1 MPCNRGYITNW
12 NWTEAQRPITD
23 LRTIFLSLKQLG
35 IQWLNAPQ
43 LIVDWHNLRNSISS
57 NQSSADRI
65 IALTKLENLVKEIQK
80 LDNSDVNLSNGIQ
93 MSWRNGS
100 FSIGKQETVRRGE
113 QSQTTRELVRNFVSE
128 FDSAYASVEGEMRNE
143 LENIIADIESGKSQL
158 AAEEIEVQRA
168 RIQTEREALSK
179 SRQQLR
185 EQRMKHVESVGEE
198 LGYAVRKQR
207 IGKKIK
213 YVLVRNP

>member
-23 LRTIFLSLKQLG
+23 LRTIYLTLKQLG
-35 IQWLNAPQ
+35 IKWESAPQ
-43 LIVDWHNLRNSISS
+43 VIVDWYNQRNSISS
-57 NQSSADRI
+57 NQTTADRI
-65 IALTKLENLVKEIQK
+65 ISLGRLVNLV
-80 LDNSDVNLSNGIQ
+80 NDVQGLNTPKIDLSNG
-93 MSWRNGS
+93 MVLSWRNGS
-100 FSIGKQETVRRGE
+100 YSIGMQERIRSG
-113 QSQTTRELVRNFVSE
+113 QQTETGQKVVEFVSE
-128 FDSAYASVEGEMRNE
+128 FDAAYASVESEMRNE
-143 LENIIADIESGKSQL
+143 LNNILADIESGKSQL
-158 AAEEIEVQRA
+158 AAEEIDAQRA
-168 RIQTEREALSK
+168 RIESEKNALNK

-185 EQRMKHVESVGEE
+185 EQRMKHVESVGEN

>member
-1 MPCNRGYITNW
+1 
-12 NWTEAQRPITD
+12 
-23 LRTIFLSLKQLG
+23 
-35 IQWLNAPQ
+35 
-43 LIVDWHNLRNSISS
+43 
-57 NQSSADRI
+57 
-65 IALTKLENLVKEIQK
+65 LVKEIQK
-80 LDNSDVNLSNGIQ
+80 LDNSDVNLSNGMQ

-113 QSQTTRELVRNFVSE
+113 QSQTRKMVGNFVSE

>member
-113 QSQTTRELVRNFVSE
+113 QSQTREIVSNFVSE

>member
-35 IQWLNAPQ
+35 VQWLNVPQ

-80 LDNSDVNLSNGIQ
+80 LDNSDVNLSNGMQ

-113 QSQTTRELVRNFVSE
+113 QSQTRQIVSNFVSE

>member
-113 QSQTTRELVRNFVSE
+113 QSQTREIISNFVSE

>member
-23 LRTIFLSLKQLG
+23 LRTIFISLKQLG
-35 IQWLNAPQ
+35 IQWINAPQ

-57 NQSSADRI
+57 NQSSAERI
-65 IALTKLENLVKEIQK
+65 IALTKLEHLVKEIQK
-80 LDNSDVNLSNGIQ
+80 LDNSDVNLSNGMQ

-113 QSQTTRELVRNFVSE
+113 QSQTREIVGNFVSE
-128 FDSAYASVEGEMRNE
+128 FDSAYASVESEMRNE

-185 EQRMKHVESVGEE
+185 EQRMNHVERVGEE

>member
-80 LDNSDVNLSNGIQ
+80 LDNSDVNLSNGMQ

-113 QSQTTRELVRNFVSE
+113 QSQTRKMVGNFVSE

>member
-12 NWTEAQRPITD
+12 NWAEAQRPITD

-43 LIVDWHNLRNSISS
+43 LIVDWHNLRKSISS

-80 LDNSDVNLSNGIQ
+80 LDNSDVNLSNGMQ

-113 QSQTTRELVRNFVSE
+113 QSQTRKMVGNFVSD

-143 LENIIADIESGKSQL
+143 LENIIADIELGKSQL

>member
-23 LRTIFLSLKQLG
+23 LRTIYLTLKQLG
-35 IQWLNAPQ
+35 IKWESAPQ
-43 LIVDWHNLRNSISS
+43 VIVDWYNQRNSISS
-57 NQSSADRI
+57 NQTTADRI
-65 IALTKLENLVKEIQK
+65 ISLGRLVNLV
-80 LDNSDVNLSNGIQ
+80 NDVQGLNTPKIDLSNG
-93 MSWRNGS
+93 MVLSWRNGS
-100 FSIGKQETVRRGE
+100 YSIGMQERIRSG
-113 QSQTTRELVRNFVSE
+113 QQTQTGQKVVEFVSE
-128 FDSAYASVEGEMRNE
+128 FDAAYASVESEMRNE
-143 LENIIADIESGKSQL
+143 LNNILADIESGKSQL
-158 AAEEIEVQRA
+158 AAEEIDAQRA
-168 RIQTEREALSK
+168 RIESEKNALNK

-185 EQRMKHVESVGEE
+185 EQRMKHVESVGEN

>member
-100 FSIGKQETVRRGE
+100 FSIGKQEIVRRGE
-113 QSQTTRELVRNFVSE
+113 QSQTREIVSNFVSE

>member
-12 NWTEAQRPITD
+12 NWAEAQRPITD

-35 IQWLNAPQ
+35 IRWLNAPQ
-43 LIVDWHNLRNSISS
+43 LIVDWHNLRKSISS

-80 LDNSDVNLSNGIQ
+80 LDNSDINLSNGMQ

-113 QSQTTRELVRNFVSE
+113 QSQTRKMVGNFVSD

-143 LENIIADIESGKSQL
+143 LENIIADIELGKSQL

-207 IGKKIK
+207 IGKKVK